1 MKLTIRAASIIR
13 KGPER
18 DLVDD
23 YMKRAQGLS
32 KACGFLKLSEQQ
44 VDLRSAKSRA
54 EETKLMLANLPPNTK
69 IVLLDERGKQSTS
82 RDIAKQLTRWRDDGF
97 SETVFVIAGAD
108 GFEPTAIPPNVT
120 KWAFGPQVWPHKLVR
135 VMLTEQ
141 IYRALSILAGTP
153 YHRD

>member
-18 DLVDD
+18 DLIDD

-54 EETKLMLANLPPNTK
+54 EETQLMLANLPPNTK

-97 SETVFVIAGAD
+97 SETVFVIGGAD

>member
-1 MKLTIRAASIIR
+1 LKLTIRAASIIR

>member
-1 MKLTIRAASIIR
+1 LKLTIRAASIIR

-18 DLVDD
+18 DLIDD

-54 EETKLMLANLPPNTK
+54 EETQLMLANLPPNTK

-97 SETVFVIAGAD
+97 SETVFVIGGAD

>member
-1 MKLTIRAASIIR
+1 
-13 KGPER
+13 
-18 DLVDD
+18 
-23 YMKRAQGLS
+23 MKRAQGLS

-54 EETKLMLANLPPNTK
+54 EETQLMLANLPPNTK

-97 SETVFVIAGAD
+97 SETVFVIGGAD